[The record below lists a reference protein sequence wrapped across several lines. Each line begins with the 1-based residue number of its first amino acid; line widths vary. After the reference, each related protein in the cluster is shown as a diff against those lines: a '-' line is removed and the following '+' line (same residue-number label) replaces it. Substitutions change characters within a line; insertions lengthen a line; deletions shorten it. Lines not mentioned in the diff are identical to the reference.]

1 MLTSDMLLRQRMSDT
16 RQIKWQQTT
25 QKTSV
30 EIVTATKL
38 RANIKNN
45 IKYKKQF
52 RPGTHVHPPPQGPL
66 IKALYRHTHKKKSS
80 TFPSTIYHVVRPLL
94 REGHSLKGATK
105 F

>member
-25 QKTSV
+25 RKTSV

-45 IKYKKQF
+45 IKDKKQQGFKF
-52 RPGTHVHPPPQGPL
+52 RPQTHVHPL
-66 IKALYRHTHKKKSS
+66 HRD
-80 TFPSTIYHVVRPLL
+80 LL
-94 REGHSLKGATK
+94 
-105 F
+105 

>member
-45 IKYKKQF
+45 IKDKKQQAFKF
-52 RPGTHVHPPPQGPL
+52 RPQT
-66 IKALYRHTHKKKSS
+66 Y
-80 TFPSTIYHVVRPLL
+80 VRPLQRDL
-94 REGHSLKGATK
+94 L
-105 F
+105 

>member
-38 RANIKNN
+38 RANIKD
-45 IKYKKQF
+45 KKQ
-52 RPGTHVHPPPQGPL
+52 QCN
-66 IKALYRHTHKKKSS
+66 KSRQES
-80 TFPSTIYHVVRPLL
+80 S
-94 REGHSLKGATK
+94 
-105 F
+105 

>member
-1 MLTSDMLLRQRMSDT
+1 MLTSDMLLRQRMRDT

-45 IKYKKQF
+45 IKDKKQQGFKF
-52 RPGTHVHPPPQGPL
+52 RPQT
-66 IKALYRHTHKKKSS
+66 Y
-80 TFPSTIYHVVRPLL
+80 VRPLHRDL
-94 REGHSLKGATK
+94 L
-105 F
+105 